1 MLLMLPASFSSP
13 LLPELLGAVRD
24 LGPQLLQA
32 ATVVSGGGG
41 AVTGGGGGAVT
52 GVTTLPAPI
61 ATTVTTPVMSTMA
74 PGIALGILKALLV
87 GRAAHIATTSQLM
100 VSSFS
105 SDYRKYQEA
114 S

>member
-1 MLLMLPASFSSP
+1 MLMLLWLPASFSSP

-32 ATVVSGGGG
+32 TTVVSGGGG
-41 AVTGGGGGAVT
+41 AVAGGGGGAVT

-61 ATTVTTPVMSTMA
+61 ATTVTTPVMATMA

-87 GRAAHIATTSQLM
+87 GKLLSQQHH
-100 VSSFS
+100 S
-105 SDYRKYQEA
+105 
-114 S
+114 

>member
-61 ATTVTTPVMSTMA
+61 TSTVTTPVMATMA

-87 GRAAHIATTSQLM
+87 GRLHLSLQPH
-100 VSSFS
+100 S
-105 SDYRKYQEA
+105 
-114 S
+114 

>member
-1 MLLMLPASFSSP
+1 MLMLMQATVECMLMLLMLPASFSSP

-61 ATTVTTPVMSTMA
+61 TTTMTTTPVMATMA
-74 PGIALGILKALLV
+74 PGIAIGILKALLF
-87 GRAAHIATTSQLM
+87 GRPLISNQRH
-100 VSSFS
+100 
-105 SDYRKYQEA
+105 Y
-114 S
+114 

>member
-1 MLLMLPASFSSP
+1 MWLPCLFSSP

-41 AVTGGGGGAVT
+41 AVTGTGGAVT
-52 GVTTLPAPI
+52 GVTTLPA
-61 ATTVTTPVMSTMA
+61 TTTMTTTPVMATMA

-87 GRAAHIATTSQLM
+87 GRPFISQERH
-100 VSSFS
+100 S
-105 SDYRKYQEA
+105 
-114 S
+114 